1 MIFFSVLFDFDVL
14 NLILILR
21 TNTLFL
27 VFLFFFFLFFFLFF
41 LFSLFLFSL
50 FLFSLFFSLFSFFSF
65 FFLFFLFFSFFFSFR
80 LKILYFPRCL
90 HQKIKEKRKTNGDDH
105 PNNFGDD
112 HIGKIQRNI
121 TETFSLFLTT
131 HIQPFC

>member
-27 VFLFFFFLFFFLFF
+27 VFLFFSFSFFSFFF
-41 LFSLFLFSL
+41 S
-50 FLFSLFFSLFSFFSF
+50 FFSFSFFSF